1 MEIFC
6 KDLFDEAVE
15 PFDIVQASQSL
26 SAILGT
32 IPVLHFRLEPT
43 AQGKLVRCIA
53 GTLRDV
59 AFAIRRHR
67 SGGSSWRRLP
77 WRTRT
82 GGSRSSPTWALHS
95 SIEIF
100 TIKTSIKG

>member
-43 AQGKLVRCIA
+43 CAGQA
-53 GTLRDV
+53 GTLHRWNASRCRLRYPPASIGRVELAKAALANKDRWQPQLADVGV
-59 AFAIRRHR
+59 AFIY
-67 SGGSSWRRLP
+67 
-77 WRTRT
+77 
-82 GGSRSSPTWALHS
+82 
-95 SIEIF
+95 
-100 TIKTSIKG
+100 